1 MGFATADDRPVL
13 ILGAGV
19 NGISVARELLLNGL
33 GVTVVD
39 TADIA
44 FGATSK
50 SSRLIHG
57 GLRYLEYGDFSL
69 VRESLRERER
79 LLRAAPQFVTPLRL
93 HIPVR
98 QRLGGLIASGLR
110 FAGLQ
115 RLPGLGQLA
124 GWSGS
129 GPRGLVTVEAG
140 LRFYDF
146 LAGETSLPPRGT
158 LPVGAEGGPAVDPER
173 FAWLC
178 SYSDCQ
184 MLYPERYVVSLVR
197 DCRAISHETGIPF
210 ELLTYHRAIRHRN
223 RVEIAPLIGGGT
235 STGDAAASAG
245 ADRIIEPICIVNAS
259 GAWGD
264 LTLSDLPVSSPRLLG
279 GTKGSHIVTSQP
291 KLREALRGDG
301 VYAEAAD
308 GRLVFVLP
316 YGDAVMIGTTDD
328 RFEGR
333 PEDVYATT
341 KDVEYL
347 VGMVNEVFPQVALT
361 AGDVES
367 HCCGV
372 RPLPY
377 VPQGTTTA
385 IPRGHWIASTTSDG
399 LPIHT
404 LVGGKLTT
412 CRALGEETARLIVE
426 DRGATARGRAVE
438 NVFVSRT
445 EERPVPGSAGFP
457 GSPSAL
463 AALIESISRETGWEC
478 ETVRASV
485 SLLGTL
491 AAEAL
496 RIPAEGDRRLL
507 DGTPYPR
514 ILARWMIDH
523 EDCATPGDVVERRL
537 MLALDPRTTRRTIE
551 DVAEVWTEARGAVDL
566 SALLERLRRLYGR
579 SWA

>member
-1 MGFATADDRPVL
+1 MPSSRRDDRPVL
-13 ILGAGV
+13 VLGAGV

-39 TADIA
+39 TADLA

-57 GLRYLEYGDFSL
+57 GLRYLEYGDFAL
-69 VRESLRERER
+69 VRESLLERER

-93 HIPVR
+93 FIPVR
-98 QRLGGLIASGLR
+98 QRLGGLLASGLR

-115 RLPGLGQLA
+115 RWPGLGQIA
-124 GWSGS
+124 TWSGS
-129 GPRGLVTVEAG
+129 GPRGLVTVESG

-146 LAGETSLPPRGT
+146 LAGETSLPHRDT
-158 LPVGAEGGPAVDPER
+158 VRVGSGGPAVDPAR
-173 FAWLC
+173 FTWLC

-184 MLYPERYVVSLVR
+184 MLYPERYVVALIR
-197 DCRAISHETGIPF
+197 DCRAITRETGIPF
-210 ELLTYHRAIRHRN
+210 ELLTYHRATRRGN
-223 RVEIAPLIGGGT
+223 RVEIAPAGVDG
-235 STGDAAASAG
+235 SATGATAG
-245 ADRIIEPICIVNAS
+245 EAVRVIEPVCIVNAS

-264 LTLSDLPVSSPRLLG
+264 LTLGDLPVPSQRLLG
-279 GTKGSHIVTSQP
+279 GTKGSHIVTSQNR
-291 KLREALRGDG
+291 LREALRGDA

-308 GRLVFVLP
+308 GRLVFILP

-341 KDVEYL
+341 KDVDYL

-361 AGDVES
+361 AQDVQS

-377 VPQGTTTA
+377 VPQGATTA
-385 IPRGHWIASTTSDG
+385 IPRGHWIASTSVDG
-399 LPIHT
+399 LPVHT

-412 CRALGEETARLIVE
+412 CRALGEETARMIVE
-426 DRGATARGRAVE
+426 SRRSTARDGASE
-438 NVFVSRT
+438 TLFVSRT
-445 EERPVPGSAGFP
+445 SQRPVPGSEGFP
-457 GSPSAL
+457 DSPAGL
-463 AALIESISRETGWEC
+463 ASLHESLARETGWTV
-478 ETVRASV
+478 ETVRATV
-485 SLLGTL
+485 ELTGTL
-491 AAEAL
+491 AAAAL
-496 RIPAEGDRRLL
+496 QLPDGGDRRLL

-514 ILARWMIDH
+514 HLARWMIDN
-523 EDCATPGDVVERRL
+523 EECRTLGDLVERRL

-551 DVAEVWTEARGAVDL
+551 ELAEVWREARGSVDL
-566 SALLERLRRLYGR
+566 APVLERLRRLYGR
-579 SWA
+579 TWA